1 MDACMALIPAGTT
14 TSSSAFTATASR
26 HVPVLCGKITRA
38 PFDRPFTSAA
48 TSTTIPAPSNPGVA
62 GSSARTGYF
71 PSIWFKSAGL
81 IGAARIFTIT
91 SPAAGVGH
99 GRDST
104 RNTSAGF
111 PCVSYTAAFIVFMM
125 SSSQHPHASA
135 NNPQTHRSPGG
146 LSSSAW
152 QTATRV
158 ALFGMVVNSIFAIAK
173 ILGGFFGH
181 AYVLIADGIE
191 SGLDVAGSF
200 VIWSGLKV
208 AARPPDASH
217 PYGHGKA
224 EPIAAMIVA
233 VGVVAAAVGL
243 AIQSVREI
251 FLPHHAP
258 APYTLVILVVVIM
271 IKETL
276 FRYVNRIGRDIDSTA
291 VQTDAWHHRSDALTS
306 AAAFI
311 GISVA
316 LIGGRRWQSA
326 DDWAAIFACAVIA
339 TNGIRLLRPAFYEI
353 MDTAPRKIVKSV
365 CSVASSVPGVIDV
378 ENCRARKMGLDFYVD
393 LHVGV
398 DGNIS
403 VHEGHEIAHR
413 VKAAIQ
419 QSNSRVADVLVHI
432 EPAQP

>member
-1 MDACMALIPAGTT
+1 
-14 TSSSAFTATASR
+14 
-26 HVPVLCGKITRA
+26 
-38 PFDRPFTSAA
+38 
-48 TSTTIPAPSNPGVA
+48 
-62 GSSARTGYF
+62 
-71 PSIWFKSAGL
+71 
-81 IGAARIFTIT
+81 
-91 SPAAGVGH
+91 
-99 GRDST
+99 
-104 RNTSAGF
+104 
-111 PCVSYTAAFIVFMM
+111 M
-125 SSSQHPHASA
+125 SSSPHPHASGDDL
-135 NNPQTHRSPGG
+135 QTRRSPGG
-146 LSSSAW
+146 MTSSAW
-152 QTATRV
+152 QTGARV
-158 ALFGMVVNSIFAIAK
+158 ALFGMIVNSIFALAK

-258 APYTLVILVVVIM
+258 APYTLVILVVVIV

-291 VQTDAWHHRSDALTS
+291 VKTDAWHHRSDALTS